1 MDTDSREGRGH
12 SPGGEPS
19 WLRGKLC
26 KGPGAVACL
35 GAPGGRLARLEAK
48 VVTEGSDSD
57 CLTTSK
63 KLTPVH
69 SPTNKISSVGVVFS
83 FTEQLQLHATN
94 SGKFLFHFYSVTNI
108 F

>member
-1 MDTDSREGRGH
+1 MQRPWGSGMLGGSRASEA
-12 SPGGEPS
+12 GE
-19 WLRGKLC
+19 
-26 KGPGAVACL
+26 
-35 GAPGGRLARLEAK
+35 K